1 MRLTVSEKQEII
13 HMVTRSEIGVNRT
26 LREIGINKSTFYN
39 WYHAYS
45 ENGIE
50 GLLPTKRA
58 SNRQWN
64 SIPQE
69 QKNLV
74 VKLALD
80 HPDLSSRELAFKMTD
95 EQQIFLSESSVYR
108 ILKARGLI
116 TAPAHIFLSAGDE
129 FTNKTGFVHQMWQ
142 TDFTYFKILGW
153 GWYYLSTV
161 LDDTVDTLFTGNF
174 AQI

>member
-1 MRLTVSEKQEII
+1 M
-13 HMVTRSEIGVNRT
+13 
-26 LREIGINKSTFYN
+26 
-39 WYHAYS
+39 
-45 ENGIE
+45 
-50 GLLPTKRA
+50 
-58 SNRQWN
+58 
-64 SIPQE
+64 
-69 QKNLV
+69 V
-74 VKLALD
+74 VKLSLD
-80 HPDLSSRELAFKMTD
+80 YPDLSSRELAFKMTD

-161 LDDTVDTLFTGNF
+161 LDDYSRYIVHWELCSNMKADDVKRTVDTAINMVSSSTRIKCWNSSGKLKR
-174 AQI
+174 

>member
-26 LREIGINKSTFYN
+26 LREIGINKSTFYK

-45 ENGIE
+45 ENGVD

-58 SNRQWN
+58 AKRQWN

-74 VKLALD
+74 V
-80 HPDLSSRELAFKMTD
+80 
-95 EQQIFLSESSVYR
+95 
-108 ILKARGLI
+108 
-116 TAPAHIFLSAGDE
+116 
-129 FTNKTGFVHQMWQ
+129 
-142 TDFTYFKILGW
+142 
-153 GWYYLSTV
+153 
-161 LDDTVDTLFTGNF
+161 
-174 AQI
+174 